1 MSTTI
6 VCHYISQF
14 LLRNFRDEKGKL
26 YAFDKSTRKTTT
38 HLSSKYILQR
48 NRLYPQHIEDELQK
62 IESQFSWHLKSLIE
76 KIRKEKT
83 FHLNEQQKK
92 LLIKFILVQHARH
105 PDRIEEI
112 LNKFDRR
119 YIEES
124 IIKIER
130 NTRLSLSPEIKGVL
144 LDSKS
149 REPIVLANT
158 FLYLIQ
164 DTLDQGP
171 KNMLNPLAD
180 ILDLGN
186 FGVLTPGKMKKS
198 FVIGDKGITIWPD
211 KNYPLDHPSVRL
223 IFPVSCDVTI
233 VWGLQ
238 SVENNTVYLLPNEEV
253 RKFNEFTLKQSDMIV
268 GRSETLLNSLSHM
281 YKRKD
286 ILMSDS

>member
-1 MSTTI
+1 MSDTKT
-6 VCHYISQF
+6 CHYISKF
-14 LLRNFRDEKGKL
+14 LLRNFKDEKGKL
-26 YAFDKSTRKTTT
+26 YSFDKSTRKTAT
-38 HLSSKYILQR
+38 HLSPKYILQR
-48 NRLYPQHIEDELQK
+48 NRLYPQHIEDELKK

-83 FHLNEQQKK
+83 FQLNEQQKK
-92 LLIKFILVQHARH
+92 LLVKFILVQHARH

-124 IIKIER
+124 IVKIER
-130 NTRLSLSPEIKGVL
+130 NSGLSLSPEIKSFL
-144 LDSKS
+144 LDSKI

-171 KNMLNPLAD
+171 KNMLNPLAKT
-180 ILDLGN
+180 LDLGN

-211 KNYPLDHPSVRL
+211 KNYPLHHPSVRL
-223 IFPVSCDVTI
+223 IFPVSFDVTI

-268 GRSETLLNSLSHM
+268 GRSETLLNSLSLI
-281 YKRKD
+281 YKQKD
-286 ILMSDS
+286 IIMSDS